1 LLQFA
6 ILMQLSSV
14 ICRLS
19 RHLPSTTIS
28 LTIKHFIKY
37 VFFAIKCKCAVH
49 YAFALRDAAYDDV
62 MDFLIFTHI

>member
-37 VFFAIKCKCAVH
+37 VFFAIKCAVH
-49 YAFALRDAAYDDV
+49 CAFALRDAAYDDV